1 MERNYQSKFVVYRL
15 HCGTVCGNGETLAD
29 AIKDAAV
36 FAWLYA
42 PEDLSKHKKFS
53 LPRPSIVRLRI
64 LSDYYRVIAEGKVQR
79 SFDWKANKNLS
90 EGQQIF
96 MTREEVSERLA
107 AEKRRHDAAID
118 DVVNRNLIRIF
129 GLMGNEYFAE
139 QFTKKFLAKIR
150 AEEKKKN

>member
-53 LPRPSIVRLRI
+53 LPRPNIVRSRI

-79 SFDWKANKNLS
+79 SYDWKRNKNLS
-90 EGQQIF
+90 EGPQIF
-96 MTREEVSERLA
+96 MTQEEVSERLA
-107 AEKRRHDAAID
+107 KERQRYYAAID
-118 DVVNRNLIRIF
+118 DDVNRELIRIF
-129 GLMGNEYFAE
+129 RLMENEYFAK

-150 AEEKKKN
+150 TQGKKKN